1 MLDKFNDI
9 DPLKK
14 DKPRIS
20 VEAVIDSTG
29 IAIILLYL
37 IQEAHSQPYLRE
49 NRKTFQDGSNHA
61 EPGMY
66 GSRQGKISIN
76 PLKEVDYQPIQSRND
91 ASSNVFEQI
100 QDNKGSNMGVDLNTN
115 NPQINPKTKKSSGE
129 IGTARESR
137 GNQLN
142 GTLIRSN
149 FAGSIDETN
158 TSNSNK
164 VDLARDNS
172 VDEATNDREREEEK
186 SEEATIGLSN
196 LGNSSFIV
204 VVKTKNSI
212 NSQSMDGNA
221 VLDAIL
227 SQTGVEN
234 SSITL
239 DSQADLAFKILTDQ
253 QGRFTA
259 RSLDDTAEANIINE
273 NIGSLNTQVNGAKDV
288 IIDVADWIRIN
299 LDGKESELKLDHKT
313 TGIKET
319 TIKTNSSEILG
330 AFDTNT
336 EFEIWTRPD
345 SNIKQTNISI
355 LTNALKDSLLIT
367 SDKDDILSIT
377 SSIEGVFDT
386 NYLANGRYIDNKREG
401 DEQEVDIVLSS
412 QVLNNSLIDTGSG
425 DDHLT
430 ITSTINPELITEL
443 EEIADKLNKKQQPDY
458 LMPNKQG
465 LGSNQMG
472 IVSSNDVKIE
482 RIGTIDSSIKM
493 GEGNDFLRISGEIIN
508 SEIDMGSGM
517 NHLVIENN
525 IDANSKVILGDNG
538 SKLEYVNNMN
548 DLIQGGKGDELFII
562 RGKENS
568 GFIDGNKGSD
578 TLESQSTL
586 RKVLKLNGLNKG
598 TLEGVQFKNIENVNL
613 GEGDDVA
620 LIDFKTTL
628 TGKLLGG
635 EGLDRLDFSNWKDP
649 IKVDLI
655 LGISTGVYGSKPMGV
670 SEFEQVTGGEGPDI
684 ISSTGS
690 AVRLEG
696 SGGDDVLFHQW
707 SPWLSDRKEGTEL
720 YGNNGQDIFVISGL
734 DQTIP
739 NEWDGRI
746 GLPTIKDLDLSQQ
759 PIEPG
764 TEPEYN
770 DRIGLIVKTNDEN
783 GFGESYTQL
792 LTPSD
797 LDGIG
802 DATKLPIGTVDK
814 LFLGAEKSNVEQLA
828 IGLSTMDNQSDMLY
842 YIGDNNKSPMAV
854 AYIESTGQI
863 ST

>member
-1 MLDKFNDI
+1 
-9 DPLKK
+9 
-14 DKPRIS
+14 
-20 VEAVIDSTG
+20 
-29 IAIILLYL
+29 
-37 IQEAHSQPYLRE
+37 
-49 NRKTFQDGSNHA
+49 
-61 EPGMY
+61 
-66 GSRQGKISIN
+66 
-76 PLKEVDYQPIQSRND
+76 
-91 ASSNVFEQI
+91 
-100 QDNKGSNMGVDLNTN
+100 
-115 NPQINPKTKKSSGE
+115 
-129 IGTARESR
+129 
-137 GNQLN
+137 
-142 GTLIRSN
+142 
-149 FAGSIDETN
+149 
-158 TSNSNK
+158 
-164 VDLARDNS
+164 
-172 VDEATNDREREEEK
+172 
-186 SEEATIGLSN
+186 
-196 LGNSSFIV
+196 
-204 VVKTKNSI
+204 
-212 NSQSMDGNA
+212 
-221 VLDAIL
+221 
-227 SQTGVEN
+227 
-234 SSITL
+234 
-239 DSQADLAFKILTDQ
+239 
-253 QGRFTA
+253 
-259 RSLDDTAEANIINE
+259 
-273 NIGSLNTQVNGAKDV
+273 
-288 IIDVADWIRIN
+288 
-299 LDGKESELKLDHKT
+299 
-313 TGIKET
+313 
-319 TIKTNSSEILG
+319 
-330 AFDTNT
+330 
-336 EFEIWTRPD
+336 
-345 SNIKQTNISI
+345 
-355 LTNALKDSLLIT
+355 
-367 SDKDDILSIT
+367 
-377 SSIEGVFDT
+377 
-386 NYLANGRYIDNKREG
+386 
-401 DEQEVDIVLSS
+401 
-412 QVLNNSLIDTGSG
+412 
-425 DDHLT
+425 
-430 ITSTINPELITEL
+430 
-443 EEIADKLNKKQQPDY
+443 
-458 LMPNKQG
+458 MPNKQG

-508 SEIDMGSGM
+508 SKIDMGSGM

-586 RKVLKLNGLNKG
+586 KKVLTLNGLNTG

-635 EGLDRLDFSNWKDP
+635 EGLDRLDFSNWQDP

-770 DRIGLIVKTNDEN
+770 DRIGLVAKTNDEN

-814 LFLGAEKSNVEQLA
+814 LFLGAENSNVEQLA